1 MPQLISLGELLID
14 FVALEQDV
22 SLMNSSG
29 FTKAPGGAPAN
40 VAAGFAKLGG
50 TAGFIGKVGEDP
62 FGYYLKA
69 VLDAIPVDTSAL
81 VFDKEARTT
90 LSFVAN
96 HSSGIRDCVFYRN
109 PGADMLLRSD
119 EISELYIKQA
129 QIFHYGSIS
138 FNTPLSKQAT
148 LQALEYAKKHGL
160 LISYDP
166 NLRMSLWESE
176 ELAHEEINAGF
187 QYADLVKISE
197 EEMEFITGRTSFEE
211 CAAYILNKGPRLVL
225 ISRGKAGCFYTDGT
239 TSGVIGGIKV
249 AAIETTGAGDAFMA
263 AVLFQLSEII
273 EARAEVSLSIDA
285 ELLTIIQFA
294 NAAGALATTRIGAIP
309 ALPTYAEV
317 KALLLKLNLK

>member
-1 MPQLISLGELLID
+1 MPQLISIGELLID
-14 FVALEQDV
+14 FVSFERDV
-22 SLMNSSG
+22 SLLDSSG

-40 VAAGFAKLGG
+40 VAAGFARLGG

-109 PGADMLLRSD
+109 PGADMLLSPE
-119 EISELYIKQA
+119 EISEAYIEQA

-138 FNTPLSKQAT
+138 FNSPLSKQAT
-148 LQALEYAKKHGL
+148 LRALEYAKRHRL

-166 NLRMSLWESE
+166 NLRMSLWDNEA
-176 ELAHEEINAGF
+176 LAREEINAGF

-197 EEMEFITGRTSFEE
+197 EEMEFITGSHTLEA
-211 CAAYILNKGPRLVL
+211 CAAYILHKGPRLVL
-225 ISRGKAGCFYTDGT
+225 ISRGKDGCYYSDGK
-239 TSGVIGGIKV
+239 TSGAISGIKV
-249 AAIETTGAGDAFMA
+249 NAIETTGAGDAFMA
-263 AVLFQLSEII
+263 AVLYQLSQKIKAGL
-273 EARAEVSLSIDA
+273 EASLQVDA
-285 ELLTIIQFA
+285 ELLAILQFA
-294 NAAGALATTRIGAIP
+294 NAAGALATTRVGAIP
-309 ALPTYAEV
+309 ALPTTAEV
-317 KALLLKLNLK
+317 KELLQSIK

>member
-14 FVALEQDV
+14 FVAVERDV
-22 SLMNSSG
+22 SLQDSSG

-96 HSSGIRDCVFYRN
+96 HTSGIRDCVFYRN
-109 PGADMLLRSD
+109 PGADMLLNAN
-119 EISELYIKQA
+119 EISENYIKQA
-129 QIFHYGSIS
+129 RIFHYGSIS
-138 FNTPLSKQAT
+138 FNSPICKQAT
-148 LQALEYAKKHGL
+148 LKALEYAKKHGL

-166 NLRMSLWESE
+166 NLRLSLWESE
-176 ELAHEEINAGF
+176 ELAREEINAGF
-187 QYADLVKISE
+187 QYAGLVKISE
-197 EEMEFITGRTSFEE
+197 EEMEFVTGSSLLEE
-211 CAAYILNKGPRLVL
+211 CAAYIIAKGPRLVL
-225 ISRGKAGCFYTDGT
+225 ISRGKDGCFYSDGT
-239 TSGVIGGIKV
+239 TSGVIAGIKV
-249 AAIETTGAGDAFMA
+249 DAIETTGAGDAFMA

-273 EARAEVSLSIDA
+273 EVRAAASLSID
-285 ELLTIIQFA
+285 EEMLSILQFA

-309 ALPTYAEV
+309 ALPNIAEV
-317 KALLLKLNLK
+317 KALLLTLN

>member
-1 MPQLISLGELLID
+1 MPQLISIGELLID
-14 FVALEQDV
+14 FVSFEQDV
-22 SLMNSSG
+22 SLTDSSG

-81 VFDKEARTT
+81 VFDTEARTT

-109 PGADMLLRSD
+109 PGADMLLSPE
-119 EISELYIKQA
+119 EISEAYIKQA

-138 FNTPLSKQAT
+138 FNSPLSKQAT
-148 LQALEYAKKHGL
+148 LKALEYAKKHRL

-166 NLRMSLWESE
+166 NLRMSLWENE
-176 ELAHEEINAGF
+176 ELAREEINAGF
-187 QYADLVKISE
+187 LFADLVKISE
-197 EEMEFITGRTSFEE
+197 EEMEFVTGEDSLEA
-211 CAAYILNKGPRLVL
+211 CAEYILRKGPRLVL
-225 ISRGKAGCFYTDGT
+225 ISRGKDGCFYSDGK
-239 TSGVIGGIKV
+239 TSGVLSGIKV
-249 AAIETTGAGDAFMA
+249 NAVETTGAGDAFMA
-263 AVLFQLSEII
+263 AVLYQLAQNLHDGSE
-273 EARAEVSLSIDA
+273 ASLQVDS
-285 ELLTIIQFA
+285 ELLAILRFA

-309 ALPTYAEV
+309 ALPTASEV
-317 KALLLKLNLK
+317 NELLQKNN